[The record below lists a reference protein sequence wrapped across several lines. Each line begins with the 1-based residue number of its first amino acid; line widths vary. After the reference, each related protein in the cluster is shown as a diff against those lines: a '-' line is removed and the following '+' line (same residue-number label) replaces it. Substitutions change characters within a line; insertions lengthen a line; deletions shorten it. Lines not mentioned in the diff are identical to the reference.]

1 MPFLRGEAMAVT
13 EWDLVEY
20 GRRQQD
26 YRRKRRYPIY
36 KAVCWEG
43 DSLTLEEVIE
53 NATKYYPDLSIKPA
67 TVYKWVERELLPSP
81 TIQSLGGTQGTRA
94 HYPTDAAA
102 QMATAGAMMELG
114 YKQKEIAL
122 AREWALDGIPLSP
135 EIAQALNAFAG
146 PKPPETLGLPENLEG
161 HSLADQVAAALAGA
175 WTEAAIGKQA
185 RKMLRCLGTYA
196 RLLAAARGGRHVY
209 WRLFEWRTLKI
220 GPERLY
226 YIVSIPGAHVDVRH
240 EAVEHLMGFHEEALK
255 CYPFED

>member
-1 MPFLRGEAMAVT
+1 MAVT

-53 NATKYYPDLSIKPA
+53 NATKYYPDLALK
-67 TVYKWVERELLPSP
+67 TVTARKWTERGLLPTP
-81 TIQSLGGTQGTRA
+81 DVHHRGGTEGNRA
-94 HYPTDAAA
+94 HYPVDAAA

-146 PKPPETLGLPENLEG
+146 PNPPEDLGLPNDLEG
-161 HSLADQVAAALAGA
+161 YSLGDRVAAALAGA
-175 WTEAAIGKQA
+175 WTKAAIGPEA
-185 RKMLRCLGTYA
+185 RKMLRCLQTYA
-196 RLLAAARGGRHVY
+196 RLLAATRGGRHVY

-255 CYPFED
+255 RYPFED